1 MRYAFIQANRESF
14 SVRRLCRMTDVH
26 RSGYYAWIKQPK
38 SFRQKG
44 DERLLGLIKQ
54 LWLESGCIYGYR
66 KIHDDLMDL
75 GEPCGHN
82 RVARLMKQNGL
93 KAQVGYKKPGYK
105 GTGKVAVLADN
116 HLNQDFDAQEP
127 NQVWVTDITYVRTHE
142 GWLFLAVVIDLFS
155 RQVIGWSM
163 QPRLFTDIV
172 LKALLMAVWRRKP
185 ENQVVVHSDQGSQYT
200 SGDWQKFLKAH
211 SLVCSMSRRGNCY
224 DNAVAESFFQLLKR
238 ERIKRKIYKTR
249 DLARR
254 DIFDYIEMF
263 YNPVRRHGY
272 NDGMSP
278 VEFEKQYFM
287 QAGSV

>member
-1 MRYAFIQANRESF
+1 
-14 SVRRLCRMTDVH
+14 MTRVH
-26 RSGYYAWIKQPK
+26 PSGYYAWIKQPK
-38 SFRQKG
+38 SLRQKE
-44 DERLLGLIKQ
+44 DERLVGLIKQ

-75 GEPCGHN
+75 GETCGHN
-82 RVARLMKQNGL
+82 RVARLMKNNGL
-93 KAQVGYKKPGYK
+93 KAQVGYKKPGHR
-105 GTGKVAVLADN
+105 GAGKIAVLAEN
-116 HLNQDFDAQEP
+116 HLNQDFDVLGP
-127 NQVWVTDITYVRTHE
+127 NQTWVTDITYVRTHE
-142 GWLFLAVVIDLFS
+142 GWLFLAIVIDLFS

-163 QPRLFTDIV
+163 QPRLLTDIV

-185 ENQVVVHSDQGSQYT
+185 TGEVIVHSDQGSQYT

-211 SLVCSMSRRGNCY
+211 NLICSMSRRGNCY

-238 ERIKRKIYKTR
+238 ERIKRKTYKTR

-272 NDGMSP
+272 NDGLSP
-278 VEFEKQYFM
+278 VEFERRYFM